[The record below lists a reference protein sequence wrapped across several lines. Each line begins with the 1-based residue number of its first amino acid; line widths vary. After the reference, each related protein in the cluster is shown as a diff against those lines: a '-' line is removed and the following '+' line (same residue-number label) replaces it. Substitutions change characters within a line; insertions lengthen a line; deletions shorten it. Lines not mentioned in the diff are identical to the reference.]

1 MINQADQKIIHL
13 HKIID
18 TTREI
23 DRLVFSEKK
32 PEPIITNTCS
42 ILVNTRGYHL
52 AWIALFDDDKVLT
65 SFAGAGENNQ
75 INKIQRLVNKSQLFE
90 KLVAGVTQLNQ
101 TVTTNIPAEFTADID
116 TNVWTSFLAPI
127 ADDKKVH
134 GLLCAAIPA
143 KEAEHPKEELTFTD
157 ICNNLGMALGRIYKD
172 DELKTSEIR
181 YRNLINSLNDALFI
195 LQDGEIKFV
204 NQSLCILSGY
214 SKEELLGQD
223 FTKFVAPEERAKV
236 KEIHAKRLHGDEK
249 QLNYESVALT
259 KPGHLVPVDVTVVS
273 TSFDDSPALQVML
286 HDNSELKK
294 TLEKLKER
302 EAHFRFLSE
311 ASFEG
316 IIIHDNGKILE
327 INETLLRITG
337 YSREE
342 LIGKNLLSDFILEK
356 DWPKALES
364 LQKDIP
370 KPFVV
375 SARKKDR
382 TIGYAEIE
390 ARSIP
395 FKGKNVRIAA
405 VRDISERY
413 FLQEA
418 VKESREQLNRLLDNL
433 PGVAYNC
440 KNDESWSMNFMSEGC
455 FSLFGYHPKELTNG
469 TVRYDDLIHPDDKK
483 YVWNTI
489 QDSIAEKKSYEL
501 EYRIK
506 TKNDTEKWVWE
517 RGKAIYNDKE
527 ILLEGFISDITRR
540 KTLERANEM
549 LSKAIESSPAS
560 IVITDA
566 DGNIEYVNPFFEEKS
581 GYHKAEVLGQNP
593 RILKSGEQDKAFYK
607 EMWQTIKA
615 GNIWFGE
622 FLNKKKNG
630 ERYWEQANISPIF
643 DQQKRITQFIAV
655 KEDITEKKQTLKEL
669 REAKEKAEQ
678 SDKLKS
684 SFLANMSHEI
694 RTPMNGILGFT
705 ELLKEPD
712 LTTEQ
717 QHEFINVIQTS
728 GDRML
733 STINDIIDISK
744 IESGMV
750 NLNMQDI
757 NLSALINELYVFF
770 QPSMHKKGIDFK
782 VNENNGVPVSLLH
795 TDPDKLNSILTNL
808 IKNAYKFTASGTIE
822 FGYTL
827 SNKSIHFYVHDT
839 GVGIPQNRQQA
850 IFDRFVQAD
859 VADSRVFEGSGLG
872 LSITKSYTEM
882 LNGSINL
889 KSNVGEGTT
898 FNVSLPIVL
907 TTNETKISENDFRQ
921 NFSTLI
927 NKKLKILIA
936 EDDPISIELLKL
948 LVNEIASEIIIANN
962 GQEAVQLVQENA
974 DIDLLLMDIKMP
986 ILDGFNATEKIRAF
1000 NNNVKIIAQSAFAQP
1015 EDIRKAQKS
1024 GCNDFVS
1031 KPIHKHRLFESI
1043 QRLFN

>member
-1 MINQADQKIIHL
+1 MTNQAHQKINHL

-23 DRLVFSEKK
+23 DRLVFSERD
-32 PEPIITNTCS
+32 PESIINKTCE
-42 ILVNTRGYHL
+42 ILVHTRGYHL
-52 AWIALFDDDKVLT
+52 AWIALFNDQNQIT
-65 SFAGAGENNQ
+65 SFAGAGTDAETDHIKKQLQNKELTGKLLAGITGLKQGIAKDLPQELLAN
-75 INKIQRLVNKSQLFE
+75 INPKE
-90 KLVAGVTQLNQ
+90 W
-101 TVTTNIPAEFTADID
+101 TTF
-116 TNVWTSFLAPI
+116 FAPI
-127 ADDKKVH
+127 TDEKQVH
-134 GLLCAAIPA
+134 GLLCAAIPK
-143 KEAEHPKEELTFTD
+143 KEARHPKEEITFID
-157 ICNNLGMALGRIYKD
+157 ITHNIGFALGKLYQD
-172 DELKTSEIR
+172 AELATSEIR

-259 KPGHLVPVDVTVVS
+259 KPGHLVPVEVTVVS
-273 TSFDDSPALQVML
+273 TSFDDRPALQVML

-356 DWPKALES
+356 DWPKVLES

-375 SARKKDR
+375 SARKKDG

-440 KNDESWSMNFMSEGC
+440 KNNKSWSMNFMSEGC

-469 TVRYDDLIHPDDKK
+469 TIRYDDLIHPDDKK

-489 QDSIAEKKSYEL
+489 QKSITEKKSYEL

-566 DGNIEYVNPFFEEKS
+566 DGNIEYVNPFFEEKT

-593 RILKSGEQDKAFYK
+593 RILKSGDQGEAFYK
-607 EMWQTIKA
+607 ELWQTIKS
-615 GNIWFGE
+615 GNIWVGE
-622 FLNKKKNG
+622 LLNKKKNG
-630 ERYWEQANISPIF
+630 ECYWEQANISPIF

-669 REAKEKAEQ
+669 QEAKEKAEE

-728 GDRML
+728 GERML

-782 VNENNGVPVSLLH
+782 VNENNGVPVSLFH

-808 IKNAYKFTASGTIE
+808 IRNAYKFTASGTIE

-827 SNKSIHFYVHDT
+827 SEKYIHFYVHDT

-898 FNVSLPIVL
+898 FNVTLPMLI
-907 TTNETKISENDFRQ
+907 TANETKVSDNSFQQ
-921 NFSTLI
+921 NFSDLL

-936 EDDPISIELLKL
+936 EDDPVSIELLKL
-948 LVNEIASEIIIANN
+948 LVNEIAAETIIANN
-962 GQEAVQLVQENA
+962 GHEAIELVKENP
-974 DIDLLLMDIKMP
+974 DLDLVLMDIKMP
-986 ILDGFNATEKIRAF
+986 IIDGFTATEKIRAF
-1000 NNNVKIIAQSAFAQP
+1000 NNNVKIIVQSAFAQP

-1043 QRLFN
+1043 QKIFS